1 MTIIALSRTRRRLL
15 GAAGVLALW
24 GLTVA
29 FPVAWPRGLL
39 LQGALF
45 GASAGLL
52 AVGLVLTYQTTR
64 VINFSYGAMGAC
76 AAGVGTV
83 AYQVH
88 GLPWAV
94 SVLLAV
100 ATGVGLGLVTDRVFR
115 RFGNAPRLTVT
126 VATVGLLQIFVG
138 LQFAVSFWSGANPLI
153 PRFSTGL
160 SEHRRAIGTTPFTGN
175 DLVAFGLV
183 PIALGGLTWFLLRT
197 EAGTAVRGL
206 ADNRERA
213 LLLGVPV
220 RRLSR
225 LTWILVGALAA
236 AVFILNAPMN
246 GVPISPFVA
255 TGGLFLPALA
265 AAVIAKMEELSVAFA
280 SGVVLGV
287 FTAAVSNNVNK
298 TALSTVAM
306 LVVILAALLLRRWRL
321 SRAELAE
328 TSWALSGARRPLPPE
343 VARIPVV
350 RYGRIA
356 AVGLVLAAALAFP
369 IWSGPAQL
377 HTMSGHVILAMAV
390 ISLVVLAG
398 WAGSVSLGQF
408 AIVGVGAVAAGNA
421 MAKLNLD
428 LFLVLVLAA
437 LAGAAMSLVVGLPAL
452 RVRPLFL
459 AVTTLTFAAAMDQY
473 FLNPSNYPDWIPA
486 RIIRPDLWQRFP
498 LESSRTMYYFCVGA
512 LVFVVVVA
520 SMLRRARPGRVL
532 LASRDNEQA
541 ASAMAVSVTRV
552 RLAGMAVAGMVA
564 GVAGAL
570 HVFLELGIGTSAF
583 PAQTS
588 VLVFSIAV
596 VGGLSSISGAL
607 LGVAAV
613 QLLIFAI
620 GQLTSAGVQFG
631 ELGTGLLLLGVL
643 LLFPGGLGEAIDQL
657 RDAIARPIARRHGI
671 GFEVGAAAGSIGVS
685 PTSAPS
691 VRDTAIAAPADAPTV
706 LRCQQLTASYGPLQV
721 LFGVDLEVREGE
733 VVALLGTN
741 GAGKS
746 TIFKAVTGLLP
757 PSGGSVQ
764 LDGAEVGHRQTDAIA
779 RLGLSM
785 MPGGR
790 GVFPTLTVE
799 ENLRLACWQI
809 ADKEAARDARD
820 EMRAMF
826 PILASRSGTQAG
838 NLSGGEQQQLS
849 LAMAFITRPRI
860 LLIDELS
867 LGLAP
872 TVVAMLCEKVAEIHR
887 AGTTV
892 VVVEQSVNVA
902 LQLAERAVFL
912 EKGTVRFEGPTTELL
927 DRPDLLRS
935 VFIGGGAPS
944 GHGAAPA
951 AAPEAALPPRAP
963 AEQRDVRLVV
973 EDVVKRFGGITALHK
988 VNLEIEP
995 GTVVGLIGHNGAGKT
1010 TLFDVISGFQ
1020 EADEGRILLGGQ
1032 DLTRRAPHQRAVGGL
1047 GRSFQEARLYPS
1059 LTVLETVV
1067 VALDQHLDSRGWV
1080 AAGLALP
1087 ASVDAEYRAFARAA
1101 EIVGMLGLDG
1111 YAATPIKDL
1120 STGTRRIVELAC
1132 VLAADPAVILL
1143 DEPTAG
1149 VAQRDTEA
1157 LGPLLRR
1164 VKDQTGSAIVIIEH
1178 DMALLTSLCDELV
1191 ALELGSVICRGT
1203 PEEVLSHPD
1212 VIESYLGTDEAAIHR
1227 SGPTIARDPRGQRTT
1242 AGSGRRP
1249 PPLRASTRG

>member
-1 MTIIALSRTRRRLL
+1 MRIITLNRTQRRVL
-15 GAAGVLALW
+15 AAAAVVALW
-24 GLTVA
+24 GLSVA
-29 FPVAWPRGLL
+29 FPVAWPRGLMV
-39 LQGALF
+39 QGALF

-76 AAGVGTV
+76 AAAVGVV

-88 GLPWAV
+88 DLPWAA

-100 ATGVGLGLVTDRVFR
+100 AAGVGLGLVTDRVFR

-160 SEHRRAIGTTPFTGN
+160 SEHSRAIGTTPFTGN
-175 DLVAFGLV
+175 DLVAFGFL
-183 PIALGGLTWFLLRT
+183 PIALGGLAWFLLRT

-225 LTWILVGALAA
+225 LTWILVGALAG

-255 TGGLFLPALA
+255 TGGVFLPALA

-280 SGVVLGV
+280 SGVALGV
-287 FTAAVSNNVNK
+287 FTAVVSNNVNK

-306 LVVILAALLLRRWRL
+306 LVVVLAALLLRRWKL

-343 VARIPVV
+343 VARIPIL
-350 RYGRIA
+350 RYGRV
-356 AVGLVLAAALAFP
+356 AVLGLAFAAALAFP

-377 HTMSGHVILAMAV
+377 HTMSGHVILAIAV
-390 ISLVVLAG
+390 VSLVVLAG

-421 MAKLNLD
+421 MAKLNID
-428 LFLVLVLAA
+428 LFLILVLAA

-498 LESSRTMYYFCVGA
+498 LESSRTTYYFCVGTLTFVL
-512 LVFVVVVA
+512 LVA
-520 SMLRRARPGRVL
+520 TMLRRARPGRVL

-541 ASAMAVSVTRV
+541 ASAMTVGVTRV
-552 RLAGMAVAGMVA
+552 RLAGMAVAGMIA
-564 GVAGAL
+564 GIAGAL
-570 HVFLELGIGTSAF
+570 HVLLELGIGTSAF

-620 GQLTSAGVQFG
+620 GEVTSAGPQFG
-631 ELGTGLLLLGVL
+631 GLGTGLLLLGVL

-671 GFEVGAAAGSIGVS
+671 SFEVGTAAGSIGV
-685 PTSAPS
+685 APPS
-691 VRDTAIAAPADAPTV
+691 EPAARDQATPDQTDAPTI
-706 LRCQQLTASYGPLQV
+706 LTCKELTASYGPLQV
-721 LFGVDLEVREGE
+721 LFGVDIEVRQGE

-757 PSGGSVQ
+757 PTGGSVH
-764 LDGAEVGHRQTDAIA
+764 LDGAEVAGRQTDGIA

-809 ADKEAARDARD
+809 TDKDAAAEARE

-826 PILASRSGTQAG
+826 PILATRSSTQAG

-849 LAMAFITRPRI
+849 LAMAFITKPRI
-860 LLIDELS
+860 MLIDELS

-872 TVVAMLCEKVAEIHR
+872 TVVAMLCEKVADIHR
-887 AGTTV
+887 AGTTI

-902 LQLAERAVFL
+902 LQLAERAIFL

-935 VFIGGGAPS
+935 VFIGGDAPSATDTAPDGAP
-944 GHGAAPA
+944 APV
-951 AAPEAALPPRAP
+951 PPAK
-963 AEQRDVRLVV
+963 QRDVSLVV
-973 EDVVKRFGGITALHK
+973 EDVVKRFGGITALHNL
-988 VNLEIEP
+988 NLEIEP

-1020 EADEGRILLGGQ
+1020 EADEGRILIGGQ
-1032 DLTRRAPHQRAVGGL
+1032 DVTTAAPHQRAIGGL

-1087 ASVDAEYRAFARAA
+1087 ASVDAEYHAFTRAA
-1101 EIVGMLGLDG
+1101 EIVAMLGLDG

-1132 VLAADPAVILL
+1132 VLAADPAIILL

-1178 DMALLTSLCDELV
+1178 DMALLASLCDELV

-1203 PEEVLSHPD
+1203 PDEVLAHPD
-1212 VIESYLGTDEAAIHR
+1212 VITSYLGTDQAAINR
-1227 SGPTIARDPRGQRTT
+1227 SGPTPAPDLSSKGTSPGGSARRRT
-1242 AGSGRRP
+1242 R
-1249 PPLRASTRG
+1249 PLRAGTRS